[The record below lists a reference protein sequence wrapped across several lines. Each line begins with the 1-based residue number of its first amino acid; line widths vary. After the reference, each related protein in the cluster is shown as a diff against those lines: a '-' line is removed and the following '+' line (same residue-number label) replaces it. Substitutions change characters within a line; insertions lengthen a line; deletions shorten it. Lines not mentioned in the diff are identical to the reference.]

1 MSEHAHPSYFK
12 IYFILL
18 ALLSVSVLGPFIG
31 IWWLTLITAFG
42 IACVKAFL
50 VAKHFMHLNV
60 QPKFAIY
67 LLATVLVFVFLFFA
81 GTAPDVMQHRGANWN
96 KPDWAA
102 ELKGAEKS
110 LSGKPHS

>member
-18 ALLSVSVLGPFIG
+18 ALLFVSIMGPFIG
-31 IWWLTLITAFG
+31 IWWVTLITAFG

-60 QPKFAIY
+60 QPKFALY
-67 LLATVLVFVFLFFA
+67 LLATVLVFVLLFFA
-81 GTAPDVMQHRGANWN
+81 GAAPDVMQHEGANWS

-102 ELKGAEKS
+102 ELQGLERA
-110 LSGKPHS
+110 LSEKPHS